1 MNRKI
6 PGVSSNKDLNKIF
19 ANIIL
24 KPEKDA
30 SLYVF

>member
-6 PGVSSNKDLNKIF
+6 PGVSSNNVLSKMF
-19 ANIIL
+19 TNIIL

-30 SLYVF
+30 SS